1 MEEIIAKI
9 ASMIPSDGSFSITCD
24 EPDSGV
30 VFNTAEQPPCDSHG
44 HDNDGGH
51 TQNYMF
57 FNNLESMRDM
67 IDEILSLD
75 KHQLD
80 QMLSAEHD
88 WASDH
93 ISSAQENIQQVH
105 SWLASEDDCHSCR

>member
-9 ASMIPSDGSFSITCD
+9 ASMIPTDGSFSITCD
-24 EPDSGV
+24 QPESDSGV
-30 VFNTAEQPPCDSHG
+30 VFNTAEQPPCDE
-44 HDNDGGH
+44 HDGDH
-51 TQNYMF
+51 TRNYMF

-75 KHQLD
+75 RHRLD
-80 QMLSAEHD
+80 EMLSSEHD

-93 ISSAQENIQQVH
+93 ISSAQENLQQVH
-105 SWLASEDDCHSCR
+105 SWLASEDDCDRCH

>member
-24 EPDSGV
+24 EPKSDSGV
-30 VFNTAEQPPCDSHG
+30 VFNTAEQPPSDQHEHNG
-44 HDNDGGH
+44 DH

-75 KHQLD
+75 RRQLD
-80 QMLSAEHD
+80 EMLSSEHD

-93 ISSAQENIQQVH
+93 VSSAQENLQQVH
-105 SWLASEDDCHSCR
+105 SWLASEDDHDSCH